1 MLKNADANVPAE
13 TYAVSI
19 SRGLKQKVTV
29 QCHIAV
35 QQIQKHR
42 KLRKIIN
49 LLFTA
54 FSATVTEPT
63 SPRARTLN
71 LQRKTL
77 IAWDA
82 ILILAKLASKT
93 IQQLGYAIKKEMQL
107 RTSDDAG
114 VKR

>member
-1 MLKNADANVPAE
+1 LL
-13 TYAVSI
+13 S
-19 SRGLKQKVTV
+19 TV
-29 QCHIAV
+29 
-35 QQIQKHR
+35 
-42 KLRKIIN
+42 
-49 LLFTA
+49 

-63 SPRARTLN
+63 SPRARTLKM
-71 LQRKTL
+71 QHKTL

-82 ILILAKLASKT
+82 ILILAKLASKA